1 MKTYNSYWVW
11 YRNEPFISILAND
24 QKDVEQFIVDWCMSN
39 SVRPSADEWLIRQ
52 VDSVIA
58 KDVVNEVVADVGGGA
73 GIMNPMMGGGGAV
86 GKGYEPVKVKM
97 HPRCF

>member
-11 YRNEPFISILAND
+11 YRNEPFLGVLAND

-39 SVRPSADEWLIRQ
+39 SVRPVADEWLIRQ
-52 VDSVIA
+52 VDSVIS
-58 KDVVNEVVADVGGGA
+58 KDVVSEVVADVGGGA
-73 GIMNPMMGGGGAV
+73 GIMNPAGMGTL
-86 GKGYEPVKVKM
+86 GKGYEPIKLKM

>member
-11 YRNEPFISILAND
+11 YRNEPFLGVCAND

-39 SVRPSADEWLIRQ
+39 SVKPVADEWLIRQ
-52 VDSVIA
+52 VDCVIS

-73 GIMNPMMGGGGAV
+73 GIMNPMAAPM
-86 GKGYEPVKVKM
+86 GKGYEPVRVKM

>member
-11 YRNEPFISILAND
+11 YRNEPFLGVLAND

-39 SVRPSADEWLIRQ
+39 NVRPNSDEWLIRQ
-52 VDSVIA
+52 VDSVVS
-58 KDVVNEVVADVGGGA
+58 KDVVNEVIADVGGGA
-73 GIMNPMMGGGGAV
+73 GIMQAGMGLPT
-86 GKGYEPVKVKM
+86 KGQVVPGMIKVKM

>member
-11 YRNEPFISILAND
+11 YRDEPFISILALN

-39 SVRPSADEWLIRQ
+39 NIKPSSNEWIIRQ
-52 VDSVIA
+52 VDSVVSKETIA
-58 KDVVNEVVADVGGGA
+58 EIGADIGSGA
-73 GIMNPMMGGGGAV
+73 GIMNPMMAGPT
-86 GKGYEPVKVKM
+86 GKGYEPVRVKM